1 MTGLFPQLFD
11 KTFATSQQKY
21 FITWHDTEFLI
32 NFITLI
38 NLEKYIYKIQCISL
52 YSCYVKG
59 LKMSVLISETWY
71 KHLYR
76 KKPT

>member
-1 MTGLFPQLFD
+1 M
-11 KTFATSQQKY
+11 
-21 FITWHDTEFLI
+21 
-32 NFITLI
+32 
-38 NLEKYIYKIQCISL
+38 YIP
-52 YSCYVKG
+52 CYVKG

>member
-32 NFITLI
+32 NFITL
-38 NLEKYIYKIQCISL
+38 
-52 YSCYVKG
+52 
-59 LKMSVLISETWY
+59 
-71 KHLYR
+71 
-76 KKPT
+76 